1 MKRVIRLFPQRRQA
15 ISREEMGEGYAR
27 SPEGRA
33 IIRLRLSSP
42 AALLMPFE
50 SFPIDFGSAPKSEEA
65 SPVLNL
71 NQDFVDYL
79 FARVAELGDE
89 SLLLRVTLPPEAPD
103 EPSSEISE
111 QALHTA
117 IQRYFAYLENVRR
130 QSLKKLAGDAA
141 LLGLLG
147 SGALGLSAFLEVRN
161 VAVETGIGL
170 LLVSQGVTV
179 FGWLTFW
186 EALANALWNWR
197 PLYRQL
203 QMCQRLQLAEL
214 ELVTDAF
221 ADSTQF

>member
-15 ISREEMGEGYAR
+15 ISSEQLPESYAR
-27 SPEGRA
+27 SPEGQA

-50 SFPIDFGSAPKSEEA
+50 SFPINFGREDSEKDA
-65 SPVLNL
+65 PVLNL

-79 FARVAELGDE
+79 FARIAELGDE
-89 SLLLRVTLPPEAPD
+89 SLLLRVTLPAETAAETTAPV
-103 EPSSEISE
+103 SKFSA
-111 QALHTA
+111 QALHAA
-117 IQRYFAYLENVRR
+117 IQRYFAYLESVRR
-130 QSLKKLAGDAA
+130 QSLKKLAWDAA

-147 SGALGLSAFLEVRN
+147 SAALGLSAFLEVRN
-161 VAVETGIGL
+161 AAVETGIGL
-170 LLVSQGVTV
+170 LLLSQGVTV

-203 QMCQRLQLAEL
+203 RMCQRLQLAQL
-214 ELVTDAF
+214 ELA
-221 ADSTQF
+221 ADVS

>member
-15 ISREEMGEGYAR
+15 INREEIDECYAR
-27 SPEGRA
+27 SPEGHA
-33 IIRLRLSSP
+33 IIRLRLNSP

-50 SFPIDFGSAPKSEEA
+50 SFPVNFGSEENEKN

-79 FARVAELGDE
+79 FARIAELGDE
-89 SLLLRVTLPPEAPD
+89 PLLLRVTLPDTDDSPPEF
-103 EPSSEISE
+103 SV
-111 QALHTA
+111 QALHSA
-117 IQRYFAYLENVRR
+117 IQRYFAYVESVRR
-130 QSLKKLAGDAA
+130 QSLKKLAWDAA

-161 VAVETGIGL
+161 AAVETGMGL

-203 QMCQRLQLAEL
+203 RMCQRLQLAKL
-214 ELVTDAF
+214 ELA
-221 ADSTQF
+221 ADTS

>member
-15 ISREEMGEGYAR
+15 INHEEIDECYTR

-33 IIRLRLSSP
+33 VIRLRLNSP

-50 SFPIDFGSAPKSEEA
+50 SFPISFGSEENEKKP
-65 SPVLNL
+65 PVLNL

-79 FARVAELGDE
+79 FARIAELGDE
-89 SLLLRVTLPPEAPD
+89 PLLLRVTLSDASTD
-103 EPSSEISE
+103 DHSSGFSA
-111 QALHTA
+111 QALQSA
-117 IQRYFAYLENVRR
+117 IQRYFAYLESVRR
-130 QSLKKLAGDAA
+130 QSLKKLAWDAA

-161 VAVETGIGL
+161 AAIEAGMGL
-170 LLVSQGVTV
+170 LLVSQGITV

-203 QMCQRLQLAEL
+203 RMCQRLQLAQL
-214 ELVTDAF
+214 ELA
-221 ADSTQF
+221 ADVS

>member
-1 MKRVIRLFPQRRQA
+1 MKRVIRLFPQRRPA
-15 ISREEMGEGYAR
+15 INREEMGECYAR

-50 SFPIDFGSAPKSEEA
+50 SFPVNFGSDCAANET

-79 FARVAELGDE
+79 FARIAELGDE
-89 SLLLRVTLPPEAPD
+89 SLLLRVTLLSEASD
-103 EPSSEISE
+103 ESSGLSE

-117 IQRYFAYLENVRR
+117 IQGYFAYLENVRR

-147 SGALGLSAFLEVRN
+147 SSALGLSALLEVRN
-161 VAVETGIGL
+161 AAVETGIGL

-203 QMCQRLQLAEL
+203 RMCQRLQLAKL
-214 ELVTDAF
+214 ELVTDTF
-221 ADSTQF
+221 AVTT

>member
-15 ISREEMGEGYAR
+15 ISREEMGECYAR

-50 SFPIDFGSAPKSEEA
+50 SFPVNFGSDPENGKT

-79 FARVAELGDE
+79 FARIAELGDE
-89 SLLLRVTLPPEAPD
+89 SLLLRVTLPTEATG
-103 EPSSEISE
+103 ESVSGISE
-111 QALHTA
+111 QALRTA
-117 IQRYFAYLENVRR
+117 IQRYFAYLESVRR

-161 VAVETGIGL
+161 AAVEAGIGL

-203 QMCQRLQLAEL
+203 RMCQRLQLARL
-214 ELVTDAF
+214 ELVADAF
-221 ADSTQF
+221 ANPV

>member
-15 ISREEMGEGYAR
+15 INYEEIDDCYVR

-50 SFPIDFGSAPKSEEA
+50 SFPVNFGSEENEKDA
-65 SPVLNL
+65 PVLNL

-79 FARVAELGDE
+79 FARIAELGDE
-89 SLLLRVTLPPEAPD
+89 PLLLRVTLPAKTTD
-103 EPSSEISE
+103 EPPSGFSA
-111 QALHTA
+111 QALHNA
-117 IQRYFAYLENVRR
+117 IQRYFAYLESGRR
-130 QSLKKLAGDAA
+130 QSLKKLAWDAA
-141 LLGLLG
+141 LLGMLG
-147 SGALGLSAFLEVRN
+147 SGALGLSAFLEARN
-161 VAVETGIGL
+161 AAAETGIGL

-203 QMCQRLQLAEL
+203 RMCQRLQLAQL
-214 ELVTDAF
+214 ELAADA
-221 ADSTQF
+221 S

>member
-15 ISREEMGEGYAR
+15 VNREEMGECYAR
-27 SPEGRA
+27 SPEGHA

-50 SFPIDFGSAPKSEEA
+50 SFPIDFGSDSKSAEA

-79 FARVAELGDE
+79 FARAAELGDE
-89 SLLLRVTLPPEAPD
+89 SLLLRVTLPAEATD
-103 EPSSEISE
+103 KPSSEISE

-147 SGALGLSAFLEVRN
+147 AGALGLSAFLEVRSA
-161 VAVETGIGL
+161 AVETGIGL

-197 PLYRQL
+197 PLYQQL
-203 QMCQRLQLAEL
+203 RMCQRLQLARL
-214 ELVTDAF
+214 ELITDAF
-221 ADSTQF
+221 ADSI